1 MESEDIFK
9 GNVKEILRKTKR
21 ERGCEKGNRRWKVRI
36 YSKEM

>member
-9 GNVKEILRKTKR
+9 GNVKEVMIKRKR
-21 ERGCEKGNRRWKVRI
+21 ERGRDKGNRRWKVRI